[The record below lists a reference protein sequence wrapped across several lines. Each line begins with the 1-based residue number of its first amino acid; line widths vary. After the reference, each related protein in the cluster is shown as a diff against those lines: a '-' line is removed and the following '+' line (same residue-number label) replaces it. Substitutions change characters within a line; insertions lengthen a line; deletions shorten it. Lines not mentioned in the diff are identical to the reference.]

1 LPSPPAWP
9 GPALSSPSS
18 DADIP
23 TEMVHYGASKAA
35 PQGLSRGLAQALAG
49 SGVTVNSILPGPT
62 VPRRLPT

>member
-1 LPSPPAWP
+1 
-9 GPALSSPSS
+9 
-18 DADIP
+18 
-23 TEMVHYGASKAA
+23 MVHYGASKAA